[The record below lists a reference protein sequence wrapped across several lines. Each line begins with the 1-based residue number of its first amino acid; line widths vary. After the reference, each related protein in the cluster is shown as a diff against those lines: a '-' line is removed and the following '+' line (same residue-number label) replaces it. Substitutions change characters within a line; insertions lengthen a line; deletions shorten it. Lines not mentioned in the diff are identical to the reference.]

1 MRDRRS
7 PLIAAAVWLFAL
19 ISVSASAQ
27 TPAQTSAPTP
37 PPVPAGP
44 LSLEQVLA
52 LAEPR
57 SEAVAIAQAGVR
69 RAEGEQVR
77 ARSGLLPQLS
87 ATASYDRALASEFEG
102 VFDVQGPTCPPFSLN
117 PAAGLDARVAE
128 IERAIDCG
136 AVGGGF
142 FGGGSSSGGLSNLPF
157 GRKNTY
163 RASLSFSQN
172 LYSGGRNGAQK
183 DVASIGR
190 DTATLTLTTA
200 RGQMLYDVTQAY
212 FDAVLSERLV
222 TIAAAT
228 LEQAGATLKQTQS
241 GFDAGT
247 QPEFEVLRA
256 RVSRDNQS
264 PVLIRARANRDVAML
279 RLKQML
285 DLPVDYPLQLAD
297 SLGGDTLP
305 PPAVFGERVGAVE
318 RMLRPEGQTPVS
330 LQVNAQLPERTAVT
344 QADAAVRLREASL
357 KLTTAQRMPSVS
369 LTSTFSRIAYPED
382 VLQPTFNRTNWSI
395 GASMNVP
402 ILTGGRQRG
411 DEAVAQAELAQA
423 KAERQQVAELAA
435 LETRSAWAELLA
447 ARATWE
453 ATAGTIQQAE
463 RAYQIANVRFTAGVS
478 TQLELSDSRLLLQQ
492 AEANRAQAARDL
504 QVARAR
510 VALLPELPLAPG
522 TGAAAAAAGARA
534 TQTQP
539 QQQTPAPQPQS
550 GSQFRSASF
559 ASQGAQAGVQ

>member
-1 MRDRRS
+1 MAT
-7 PLIAAAVWLFAL
+7 AAWLFAL
-19 ISVSASAQ
+19 IPVSASAQ
-27 TPAQTSAPTP
+27 TPAPTSAPAP

-57 SEAVAIAQAGVR
+57 SEAVQIAQAGVR

-87 ATASYDRALASEFEG
+87 ASASYDRALASEFEG

-117 PAAGLDARVAE
+117 PAAPLDARVAE

-142 FGGGSSSGGLSNLPF
+142 FGGSSSGSFSNLPF

-190 DTATLTLTTA
+190 DAATLTLTTA
-200 RGQMLYDVTQAY
+200 RAQMLYDVTQAY
-212 FDAVLSERLV
+212 YDAVLSERLV

-228 LEQAGATLKQTQS
+228 LEQAGATLKQTQA

-264 PVLIRARANRDVAML
+264 PVLIRTRANRDVAML
-279 RLKQML
+279 RLKQLL

-297 SLGGDTLP
+297 SLDGDTLP
-305 PPAVFGERVGAVE
+305 PPSVFGERVGAVE
-318 RMLRPEGQTPVS
+318 RQLRPEGQTPVS

-344 QADAAVRLREASL
+344 QADATVRLREASL
-357 KLTTAQRMPSVS
+357 KLTTAQRMPTVS
-369 LTSTFSRIAYPED
+369 LTSSFSRIAYPED

-395 GASMNVP
+395 GASMSVP

-411 DEAVAQAELAQA
+411 DEAVAQADLAQA

-453 ATAGTIQQAE
+453 ASAGTIQQAE
-463 RAYQIANVRFTAGVS
+463 RAYQIANVRFSAGVS

-510 VALLPELPLAPG
+510 VALIPDLPLAPG
-522 TGAAAAAAGARA
+522 TGAATAAAGARA
-534 TQTQP
+534 PQTQP
-539 QQQTPAPQPQS
+539 QQQTPAPQQPQS

>member
-1 MRDRRS
+1 MPDRRT
-7 PLIAAAVWLFAL
+7 LQTAAAVWLFAL
-19 ISVSASAQ
+19 IPGLSSAQ
-27 TPAQTSAPTP
+27 TPS
-37 PPVPAGP
+37 PVPAGP

-57 SEAVAIAQAGVR
+57 SEAVEIAQAGVR
-69 RAEGEQVR
+69 RAEGDQMR

-87 ATASYDRALASEFEG
+87 ASASYDRALASEFEG
-102 VFDVQGPTCPPFSLN
+102 VFDVQGPSCPPFSLN
-117 PAAGLDARVAE
+117 PSAPIDARVAE

-142 FGGGSSSGGLSNLPF
+142 FGGSSSGGGLSNLPF

-183 DVASIGR
+183 AVATIGR
-190 DTATLTLTTA
+190 DAATLTLTTA
-200 RGQMLYDVTQAY
+200 RAQMLYDVTQAY
-212 FDAVLSERLV
+212 YDAVLSERLV
-222 TIAAAT
+222 TIASAT
-228 LEQAGATLKQTQS
+228 LEQAGATLKQTQA
-241 GFDAGT
+241 GFNAGT

-264 PVLIRARANRDVAML
+264 PVLIRAQANRDVAML
-279 RLKQML
+279 RLKQL
-285 DLPVDYPLQLAD
+285 LELPVDYPLQLAD

-305 PPAVFGERVGAVE
+305 PPTVFAERVGAVE
-318 RMLRPEGQTPVS
+318 RMLRPEGQAPVS
-330 LQVNAQLPERTAVT
+330 LQVTAQIPERTAVT
-344 QADAAVRLREASL
+344 QADTTVRLREASL

-369 LTSTFSRIAYPED
+369 LTSSYSRIAYPVD

-395 GASMNVP
+395 GASMSVS

-423 KAERQQVAELAA
+423 KAERKQVAELAE

-447 ARATWE
+447 SRATWE
-453 ATAGTIQQAE
+453 ASSGTIQQAE

-492 AEANRAQAARDL
+492 AEATRAQAARDL

-510 VALLPELPLAPG
+510 VALLPDLPLAPG
-522 TGAAAAAAGARA
+522 TGAVGAAVGARA
-534 TQTQP
+534 PQTQP
-539 QQQTPAPQPQS
+539 QQQTPAPQQPQS

>member
-7 PLIAAAVWLFAL
+7 VIIATAAWLFAL
-19 ISVSASAQ
+19 LSIPSRAQ
-27 TPAQTSAPTP
+27 TP

-57 SEAVAIAQAGVR
+57 SEAVAIAEAGIR
-69 RAEGEQVR
+69 RAEGDQVR

-87 ATASYDRALASEFEG
+87 ASASYDRALASEFEG
-102 VFDVQGPTCPPFSLN
+102 VFDVQGPSCPPFALN
-117 PAAGLDARVAE
+117 PSAPLDARVAE

-172 LYSGGRNGAQK
+172 LYSGGRNGAQRA
-183 DVASIGR
+183 VSSIGR
-190 DTATLTLTTA
+190 DAATLTLTTA
-200 RGQMLYDVTQAY
+200 RAQMLYDVTQAY

-222 TIAAAT
+222 TIATAT
-228 LEQAGATLKQTQS
+228 LEQAGATLKQTQA

-279 RLKQML
+279 RLKQL
-285 DLPVDYPLQLAD
+285 LELPADYALQLTD

-305 PPAVFGERVGAVE
+305 PPSVFAERVGAVE
-318 RMLRPEGQTPVS
+318 RMLRPEGQAPVS

-344 QADAAVRLREASL
+344 QADTTVRLREASL
-357 KLTTAQRMPSVS
+357 KLTTAQRMPSIS
-369 LTSTFSRIAYPED
+369 LTSSYSRIAYPVD

-395 GASMNVP
+395 GASMSVP

-411 DEAVAQAELAQA
+411 DEAVAQADLAQA
-423 KAERQQVAELAA
+423 KAERKQVAELAE

-453 ATAGTIQQAE
+453 ASAGTIQQAD

-510 VALLPELPLAPG
+510 VALLPDLPLAPG
-522 TGAAAAAAGARA
+522 TGAAGAAAGARA
-534 TQTQP
+534 PQTQP
-539 QQQTPAPQPQS
+539 QQQTPAPQQPQS
-550 GSQFRSASF
+550 GSQIRSASF